1 MKAGWTIS
9 TGIQSSSRKRGA
21 ASGELA
27 DPNTFRS
34 EKEWTRV
41 GEISK
46 RLAFASAIIV
56 IACAGDFAPAASAA
70 QASQQILAS
79 GPAARSLSDQQRD
92 IIKHRVLR
100 LATVSIV
107 PLKRGEPTRF
117 AIELAAALR
126 DAGADVSIVTG
137 NWIHSDQ
144 AGLIVLY
151 DHTIPPN
158 ASVFLAL
165 QRAGLNPTDQ
175 DIPGAP
181 VVEIEVGPKL

>member
-1 MKAGWTIS
+1 VGKIS
-9 TGIQSSSRKRGA
+9 ATRAVLAIATVALGCA
-21 ASGELA
+21 GEL
-27 DPNTFRS
+27 N
-34 EKEWTRV
+34 
-41 GEISK
+41 
-46 RLAFASAIIV
+46 SAAI
-56 IACAGDFAPAASAA
+56 AASASSQG
-70 QASQQILAS
+70 QASGS
-79 GPAARSLSDQQRD
+79 TARSLSDAQRY

-107 PLKRGEPTRF
+107 PLARGEPTQF
-117 AIELAAALR
+117 ANVLAAALR

-137 NWIHSDQ
+137 SWIHSDQ
-144 AGLIVLY
+144 SGLIVFY

>member
-1 MKAGWTIS
+1 MSI
-9 TGIQSSSRKRGA
+9 
-21 ASGELA
+21 
-27 DPNTFRS
+27 
-34 EKEWTRV
+34 V
-41 GEISK
+41 GEISAI
-46 RLAFASAIIV
+46 RSTLASAIILLG
-56 IACAGDFAPAASAA
+56 AGGFVLATKAAAA
-70 QASQQILAS
+70 TTSQQISES
-79 GPAARSLSDQQRD
+79 GSARSLSDQQRD

-107 PLKRGEPTRF
+107 PLARGEPAQF
-117 AIELAAALR
+117 ANELAAALR

-144 AGLIVLY
+144 MGLIVMY
-151 DHTIPPN
+151 DHTVPPN

-181 VVEIEVGPKL
+181 VVTIEVGPKD

>member
-1 MKAGWTIS
+1 
-9 TGIQSSSRKRGA
+9 
-21 ASGELA
+21 
-27 DPNTFRS
+27 
-34 EKEWTRV
+34 V
-41 GEISK
+41 GEFSTM
-46 RLAFASAIIV
+46 RAVLASAIIAFGCV
-56 IACAGDFAPAASAA
+56 GEFSPVAIAATASDSAP
-70 QASQQILAS
+70 
-79 GPAARSLSDQQRD
+79 RSLSDTQRY

-107 PLKRGEPTRF
+107 PLARGEPTQF
-117 AIELAAALR
+117 ANVLAAALR

-137 NWIHSDQ
+137 SWIHSDQ
-144 AGLIVLY
+144 SGLIVFY